1 MSARRRAITIMVL
14 SIVQIAASG
23 AGVWAG
29 YRLHQLESTL
39 PVPDRLPVSIGAF
52 LIIGSCLML
61 GLSLVQ
67 CAVAYRQLR
76 RLRTAPAAREA
87 ATISPR

>member
-23 AGVWAG
+23 AETWAG

-52 LIIGSCLML
+52 LMI

-67 CAVAYRQLR
+67 CAIAFRQLR
-76 RLRTAPAAREA
+76 RLRIAPLADGAR
-87 ATISPR
+87 P